1 MRFSPFLARPA
12 SVSRIMLYVLGAL
25 LPGLAVYVHF
35 YGAGILLQIGLATAA
50 CYLFEATCLHL
61 RRVALRPFLLDGS
74 ALVTAWLIALSL
86 PSLAPWWLVVVAS
99 FFAIVVA
106 KHLYGGLGNNVFNPA
121 MVGFAVVIVSFP
133 AQLSQWAA
141 PHGPLSAME
150 QFRYI
155 LTRELPGG
163 MSFDAIAQAT
173 PLDFLKTQLAAGHD
187 LLVSGTSPIFGL
199 LAGVGSEWVALAWL
213 AGGLALLAARV
224 ISWQAPVAL
233 LATLGLLSG
242 LFHLIDPARYASP
255 VLHMFAGA
263 TMLGAWFI
271 ATDPVSGSTT
281 PRGKLVFGAGAG
293 LCLWVIRTFGS
304 FPDAMAFSVL
314 MMNMAVP
321 LIDRYTQPPVFG
333 HKTARGRP

>member
-1 MRFSPFLARPA
+1 
-12 SVSRIMLYVLGAL
+12 
-25 LPGLAVYVHF
+25 
-35 YGAGILLQIGLATAA
+35 
-50 CYLFEATCLHL
+50 
-61 RRVALRPFLLDGS
+61 
-74 ALVTAWLIALSL
+74 
-86 PSLAPWWLVVVAS
+86 
-99 FFAIVVA
+99 
-106 KHLYGGLGNNVFNPA
+106 
-121 MVGFAVVIVSFP
+121 
-133 AQLSQWAA
+133 
-141 PHGPLSAME
+141 
-150 QFRYI
+150 
-155 LTRELPGG
+155 
-163 MSFDAIAQAT
+163 
-173 PLDFLKTQLAAGHD
+173 FLKTQLAAGHD

-255 VLHMFAGA
+255 VLHLFAGA